1 MLFRKKRKT
10 VEIPPDVG
18 EYLSHIAFIMDGNG
32 RWAKRRA
39 LPREAGHKVGASVFE
54 KITLHCFDRGIRSVT
69 VYAFSTENWSR
80 PQKEVDAIMELLSD
94 YLDYAE
100 KKFKDYDARIVVI
113 GDKSRLSEPLRQK
126 AERIERLSAGRKH
139 TLNLA
144 INYGARD
151 ELVRACNLL
160 ISEGK

>member
-1 MLFRKKRKT
+1 
-10 VEIPPDVG
+10 
-18 EYLSHIAFIMDGNG
+18 
-32 RWAKRRA
+32 
-39 LPREAGHKVGASVFE
+39 
-54 KITLHCFDRGIRSVT
+54 
-69 VYAFSTENWSR
+69 
-80 PQKEVDAIMELLSD
+80 MELLSD

-139 TLNLA
+139 MLNLA

-160 ISEGK
+160 ISEGKTEVSEADIASHLYTAETGDPDLIVRTGGDLRISNFLLWQAAYAEFYFTPTLWPDLTVDEVDRAIADFLGRHRRFGGL